1 MKMTDKSRLHC
12 CIVLF
17 LPYTALILRKKKRG
31 KVNTQP
37 SREHPSDHAVFGRFQ
52 PQNGRQTARTSN
64 RTVTDETAP
73 CGENC
78 PRFRCGSTKPNN
90 AGSYRLCTLLW
101 GECEHR
107 IRLVTA
113 KPRPAFCCSAGGSPA
128 PTFIKPSSIRR
139 TIIEG

>member
-1 MKMTDKSRLHC
+1 MTDKSCLHC

-17 LPYTALILRKKKRG
+17 LPYTALISKDKKRG
-31 KVNTQP
+31 KVNTRP
-37 SREHPSDHAVFGRFQ
+37 SREHPTDHAVFGRFQ
-52 PQNGRQTARTSN
+52 PKKQQINSTGKRN
-64 RTVTDETAP
+64 RTATEETASY
-73 CGENC
+73 GEIC
-78 PRFRCGSTKPNN
+78 PHFHRGNTEPNI

-107 IRLVTA
+107 IRLVTV
-113 KPRPAFCCSAGGSPA
+113 KPRPAFCCSAGRSHA

>member
-1 MKMTDKSRLHC
+1 MLHC
-12 CIVLF
+12 SF
-17 LPYTALILRKKKRG
+17 
-31 KVNTQP
+31 
-37 SREHPSDHAVFGRFQ
+37 SAVHSVDFE
-52 PQNGRQTARTSN
+52 NEKARQGISPLQARTPHRPRRVRAVSAPKRQINATGEQPHPN
-64 RTVTDETAP
+64 RRNRPVWR
-73 CGENC
+73 NL
-78 PRFRCGSTKPNN
+78 PRFRRGNTKQNT

-113 KPRPAFCCSAGGSPA
+113 KPRPAFCCSAGRSPA

>member
-1 MKMTDKSRLHC
+1 MTDKSHLHC

-17 LPYTALILRKKKRG
+17 LPYTALILKKKKRG
-31 KVNTQP
+31 EVYA
-37 SREHPSDHAVFGRFQ
+37 HPKQERPTDHAVFGRFQ
-52 PQNGRQTARTSN
+52 PQNGRQTARTG
-64 RTVTDETAP
+64 TAPQAKKLPP
-73 CGENC
+73 CGEIC
-78 PRFRCGSTKPNN
+78 PRFRRENTKPNT

-113 KPRPAFCCSAGGSPA
+113 KPRPAFCCSAGRSPA
-128 PTFIKPSSIRR
+128 PTFIKPTSIRR